1 MEGKKG
7 IDTPLDT
14 INGIQYFYYQT
25 KHDAEGFEMTTKA
38 FGDHEPIGKAC
49 GANQEQFKELFMLTW
64 HHMVNNNLSI
74 VAVDEESQKVA
85 GVFTAWDP
93 TKMMEAGMCAM
104 MSMMS
109 QFDKVLKKYPGL
121 KPFCEISQEV
131 QKPIE
136 ALHKKHKTKG
146 DSGVICELLT
156 VAVSP
161 DFGGKG
167 IATNLSKICVENAKQ
182 AGFKVIYSE
191 TTGVG
196 STKAIAKCGGEI
208 KNTIDYATWTYG
220 KGCFSKGTQP
230 LTKVEEPHKGINLM
244 VIMNA

>member
-1 MEGKKG
+1 
-7 IDTPLDT
+7 
-14 INGIQYFYYQT
+14 
-25 KHDAEGFEMTTKA
+25 
-38 FGDHEPIGKAC
+38 
-49 GANQEQFKELFMLTW
+49 
-64 HHMVNNNLSI
+64 MVNNNLSI

-93 TKMMEAGMCAM
+93 NKMLEGGFCKLMGIMNQYGA
-104 MSMMS
+104 
-109 QFDKVLKKYPGL
+109 VLKKYPHL
-121 KPFCEISQEV
+121 KPFVDISSEV

-136 ALHKKHKTKG
+136 ALHAKHKGKSA
-146 DSGVICELLT
+146 SGVICELLT

-208 KNTIDYATWTYG
+208 KHTIEYKDWTMG

-230 LTKVEEPHKGINLM
+230 LANVEEPHKGINLM